1 MPEDIAVVSVAHH
14 FQNPFPPMSTPEA
27 GKPVYNVKNPCIAKV
42 KRMFDLSGP
51 GAPKHTAHYEI
62 DLAGSGL
69 EYTPG
74 DSLAVQ
80 PTNDPQLV
88 ADTLAALGFSGNEIV
103 KHPKNG
109 SEVPIRQALID
120 ATLITEIDNKLIK
133 ALVEKTGGNTPLAE
147 LSQPEKKE
155 ELKNYLWGRFV
166 IDLLLEHPAAKF
178 TPEEF
183 MATQKKLNIRLYSI
197 SSSQKAHPDE
207 VHLTVAT
214 VRYTSHGRARG
225 GVASTFLA
233 ERVTVG
239 ETLIPCFVNHGKGF
253 RLPEPQDE
261 TPIIMCGPGTG
272 IAPFRAFLEERKAT
286 NAKGK
291 AWLFFGEVSEK
302 TCFFYKDEFEG
313 YLADGTLTKLTTA
326 WSRDQAEKIYVQNR
340 MLEHAAE
347 FWQYLEQGAIFYVCG
362 DASRMA
368 ADVDKAL
375 HTIIEQQGGKSPDEA
390 SAYVQAMKEAKRY
403 RRDVY

>member
-1 MPEDIAVVSVAHH
+1 MPEGIAVVSVAHH

-109 SEVPIRQALID
+109 TEVPIRQALID

-183 MATQKKLNIRLYSI
+183 IATQKKLNIRLYSI

>member
-1 MPEDIAVVSVAHH
+1 
-14 FQNPFPPMSTPEA
+14 MSTPEA

-88 ADTLAALGFSGNEIV
+88 ADTLAALGFSGDEIV

-109 SEVPIRQALID
+109 SEVPIRQALIE

-133 ALVEKTGGNTPLAE
+133 AIVEKTGGNTPLAE

-155 ELKNYLWGRFV
+155 ELKSYLWGRFV
-166 IDLLLEHPAAKF
+166 IDLLLENPTAKF

-233 ERVTVG
+233 ERVT
-239 ETLIPCFVNHGKGF
+239 P
-253 RLPEPQDE
+253 
-261 TPIIMCGPGTG
+261 
-272 IAPFRAFLEERKAT
+272 
-286 NAKGK
+286 
-291 AWLFFGEVSEK
+291 
-302 TCFFYKDEFEG
+302 
-313 YLADGTLTKLTTA
+313 LA
-326 WSRDQAEKIYVQNR
+326 
-340 MLEHAAE
+340 
-347 FWQYLEQGAIFYVCG
+347 
-362 DASRMA
+362 
-368 ADVDKAL
+368 
-375 HTIIEQQGGKSPDEA
+375 
-390 SAYVQAMKEAKRY
+390 
-403 RRDVY
+403 RR